1 MSLPPSD
8 HLLRTLAAVAPS
20 SRVLDLGC
28 GRGRHAAPLAALGF
42 DLYACTSDPA
52 EVTAT
57 RAEVAAALGT
67 EEAEKRVSLARS
79 SALGYPDDFFDWVVA
94 YGAYDEAENMAVLVD
109 MLAETYRV
117 LKPGGWVFV
126 AMRERAIGADGTPE
140 ALTRLFAQVQ
150 FALAEAP
157 VEEQENGERLLRGIF
172 RKVDATTPV

>member
-8 HLLRTLAAVAPS
+8 HLLRTLAAVDPS

-28 GRGRHAAPLAALGF
+28 GRGRHTASLVALGF
-42 DLYACTSDPA
+42 DLYACASDPA

-57 RAEVAAALGT
+57 RAAVEAALGK
-67 EEAEKRVSLARS
+67 EDAERRISVARVA
-79 SALGYPDDFFDWVVA
+79 ALGYPDDFFDWVVA
-94 YGAYDEAENMAVLVD
+94 YGAYDEAENMAVFMD

-126 AMRERAIGADGTPE
+126 ALHEQAIGAEATPE

-150 FALAEAP
+150 FALAEVPA
-157 VEEQENGERLLRGIF
+157 EELEGGERLLRGIF